1 MKSIEQTLK
10 EIAAEHFPAFSY
22 VFENWQDADAKLE
35 KIEYPAIIC
44 VLPTGGSVGMR
55 NGRVFDTEY
64 LALAFL
70 DKAPRGAEGEDNAEI
85 YTRMKVEGWRF
96 IECINATRLFE
107 PLLTVPY
114 ETICERL
121 ATVVTGVL
129 FQLTLQQQHGGCLN
143 G

>member
-64 LALAFL
+64 LAIAFL
-70 DKAPRGAEGEDNAEI
+70 DKAPRGAEGEDNKEI
-85 YTRMKVEGWRF
+85 YTRMKQEGIRFLNALNKSGKVEP
-96 IECINATRLFE
+96 IEQA
-107 PLLTVPY
+107 PY
-114 ETICERL
+114 DTICERL
-121 ATVVTGVL
+121 ATIVTGVM
-129 FQLTLQQQHGGCLN
+129 FQLTIKQRQGACL
-143 G
+143 